1 MEHLPQ
7 LVTDLAL
14 LLAVAAIVTIVCKK
28 LKQPLVLGYVIAG
41 FLISPAIGWLPNIS
55 DTENISTWSEIGVIF
70 LMFGLGLEFSIVKLS
85 TVGKPAI
92 VTALVEMAL
101 MIAAGMLCGT
111 LLGWSFYT
119 SLFLGGMLA
128 ISSTTIIVK
137 AFDELGLKGKK
148 FTELVF
154 GALVIEDIV
163 GIFLMVFLSTIAV
176 GSSIDGGD
184 IAVKIGQMALYLIVW
199 FVLSIIIVP
208 TVLKKVA
215 QALNDEIML
224 IVSIALCLGMVVLA
238 NAIGFSAALGAFL
251 AGSIL
256 AGTVQAHR
264 IEELFKPIKDLF
276 GAVFFVSVGM
286 LVSPDMIV
294 QNIVPIIVITLVTLI
309 GKPIF
314 SGLGAFLSGQSLK
327 TSLKTGMSLSQI
339 GEFSFIIAA
348 LGVTLG
354 VTADFLY
361 PVIVAVSVITTLTT
375 PFYIKNSERVYRG
388 LVRILP
394 QSALGWLERK
404 EEASAEEKDGN
415 TWIDYLKHWA
425 TKVVLVVFAAIAS
438 VELLSRLAKPVLIG
452 FVPEPVL
459 GIVLSALA
467 ILITGFFMSNLLH
480 TSRKGEF
487 GILWVASKRNHL
499 PLLATSVIAALV
511 SLGLV
516 LYIVAALGG
525 GTSLWFVLFA
535 FVLTLVLA
543 RSSTI
548 HSAFLR
554 FETRFIG
561 NLNESIIAERRAEL
575 SDAEHENW
583 VERQL
588 YVIEVEATRTLER
601 AGRVFNIG
609 SSIGG
614 TEAER
619 SDERASTKRSA
630 DFLFGLAYNLDLIAI
645 RRSGEFIGSDTLL
658 RLTKDELRSRINDPN
673 DPLGIRKGDMLT
685 FIGTEDE
692 VDAYLQNMLKD
703 GAIDED
709 QATSKTLIEYLAC
722 GPCSIDA
729 ECFSFTIGQRSKFRG
744 KTIAATD
751 LKSTYGCLIVAVEHN
766 AVVKIKPNRNT
777 RFSAGDTVWALGDS
791 TMAEPLMSEASD
803 EGSEDA
809 GGLRAT
815 VQAMLSSG

>member
-7 LVTDLAL
+7 LVIDLAL

-28 LKQPLVLGYVIAG
+28 LKQPLVLGYVVAG
-41 FLISPAIGWLPNIS
+41 FLISPAIGWIPNIS

-85 TVGKPAI
+85 TVGRPAI
-92 VTALVEMAL
+92 ITALVEMAL
-101 MIAAGMLCGT
+101 MIGAGMLCGT

-176 GSSIDGGD
+176 GSAVDGGGV
-184 IAVKIGQMALYLIVW
+184 ALKIGQMALYLIVW
-199 FVLSIIIVP
+199 FVLSVILVP
-208 TVLKKVA
+208 SILKKVS
-215 QALNDEIML
+215 QALNDEILL

-238 NAIGFSAALGAFL
+238 NVIGFSAALGAFL

-256 AGTVQAHR
+256 AGTMQAHR
-264 IEELFKPIKDLF
+264 IEALFKPIKDLF

-286 LVSPDMIV
+286 LVSPAMIV
-294 QNIVPIIVITLVTLI
+294 QNIGPIIAITVVTLI

-314 SGLGAFLSGQSLK
+314 TGLGALLSGQSLK

-348 LGVTLG
+348 LGVSLG

-361 PVIVAVSVITTLTT
+361 PVIVAVSVVTTLTT

-388 LVRILP
+388 LVRVLP
-394 QSALGWLERK
+394 QSVLDWFDRK
-404 EEASAEEKDGN
+404 EEAALEDKDSN
-415 TWIDYLKHWA
+415 TWVEYLKHWA
-425 TKVVLVVFAAIAS
+425 MKVILVIFAAVAS
-438 VELLSRLAKPVLIG
+438 VELLSKLVKPLLSG
-452 FVPEPVL
+452 LVPEQ
-459 GIVLSALA
+459 ALAIGMTAVA

-487 GILWVASKRNHL
+487 GILWVASKRNHF
-499 PLLATSVIAALV
+499 PLLATSVIAALA
-511 SLGLV
+511 SFGMV
-516 LYIVAALGG
+516 LYIVSALDGG
-525 GTSLWFVLFA
+525 GSLWFVLLA
-535 FVLTLVLA
+535 LVLTLLLA
-543 RSSTI
+543 RSNTI
-548 HSAFLR
+548 HSAFLGL
-554 FETRFIG
+554 ETRFIG
-561 NLNESIIAERRAEL
+561 NLNESIVAERRAEL
-575 SDAEHENW
+575 SDEEHRNW
-583 VERQL
+583 VEKQL
-588 YVIEVEATRTLER
+588 YVIEIEATRTLER
-601 AGRVFNIG
+601 AGTR
-609 SSIGG
+609 
-614 TEAER
+614 
-619 SDERASTKRSA
+619 RSA

-658 RLTKDELRSRINDPN
+658 RLTKSELTSRINDPN

-685 FIGTEDE
+685 FVGAEDE
-692 VDAYLQNMLKD
+692 VDAYLQNMLKA

-709 QATSKTLIEYLAC
+709 KATSTSLIDYLAC

-729 ECFSFTIGQRSKFRG
+729 SCFSFSVDASSEFRG

-751 LKSTYGCLIVAVEHN
+751 LKSAYGCLVVAVEHN
-766 AVVKIKPNRNT
+766 AVVTIKPNRNT
-777 RFSAGDTVWALGDS
+777 RFFAGDTVWVLGDS
-791 TMAEPLMSEASD
+791 AMAEPLTA
-803 EGSEDA
+803 DA
-809 GGLRAT
+809 TRSSAAVDAT
-815 VQAMLSSG
+815 VQETSTAALPLSQA

>member
-1 MEHLPQ
+1 MEHIPQ

-14 LLAVAAIVTIVCKK
+14 LLAVAAVVTIVCKK

-41 FLISPAIGWLPNIS
+41 FLISPAIGWIPNIS

-92 VTALVEMAL
+92 ITALVEMAL
-101 MIAAGMLCGT
+101 MIAAGMACGT

-176 GSSIDGGD
+176 GSAVDGGEV
-184 IAVKIGQMALYLIVW
+184 ALKISQMALYLVIW

-215 QALNDEIML
+215 NALNDEIML

-256 AGTVQAHR
+256 AGTVQAPR

-286 LVSPDMIV
+286 LVSPSMIM
-294 QNIVPIIVITLVTLI
+294 QNIGPIIAITLVTLI

-314 SGLGAFLSGQSLK
+314 SGLGALLSGQSLK

-348 LGVTLG
+348 LGVSLG

-375 PFYIKNSERVYRG
+375 PFYIKNSERAYRL

-394 QSALGWLERK
+394 QSLLDRLAKR
-404 EEASAEEKDGN
+404 EEKADEDKDGN
-415 TWIDYLKHWA
+415 VWIDYLKRWGM
-425 TKVVLVVFAAIAS
+425 KVGLVVIAAVAS
-438 VELLSRLAKPVLIG
+438 AELLNAVKPMLSG
-452 FVPEPVL
+452 FVPEPA
-459 GIVLSALA
+459 LSIGLSTVG
-467 ILITGFFMSNLLH
+467 ILITGLFMSNLFY
-480 TSRKGEF
+480 SGRKGEF
-487 GILWVASKRNHL
+487 WILWVENRKNHV
-499 PLLATSVIAALV
+499 PLLALAAIGLAVSCAMVMYLV
-511 SLGLV
+511 FV
-516 LYIVAALGG
+516 LGG
-525 GTSLWFVLFA
+525 ARTLWFLALA
-535 FVLTLVLA
+535 FVLTFALA
-543 RSSTI
+543 RSKRI
-548 HSAFLR
+548 HSGFLKL
-554 FETRFIG
+554 ETSFIG
-561 NLNESIIAERRAEL
+561 NLNESILAERQAEL
-575 SDAEHENW
+575 DDEERAFW

-588 YVIEVEATRTLER
+588 YVVEVETTRTFTR
-601 AGRVFNIG
+601 N
-609 SSIGG
+609 G
-614 TEAER
+614 TEN
-619 SDERASTKRSA
+619 SA
-630 DFLFGLAYNLDLIAI
+630 DYLFGIAYNLDLIAI
-645 RRSGEFIGSDTLL
+645 ERNGTMVGSKLL
-658 RLTKDELRSRINDPN
+658 PTLTKEDLRRRISDPHDE
-673 DPLGIRKGDMLT
+673 LGIRKGDLLT
-685 FIGTEDE
+685 FLGTEDE
-692 VDAYLQNMLKD
+692 VDAYLQKLLKED
-703 GAIDED
+703 LIEEDE
-709 QATSKTLIEYLAC
+709 AASITLDEYLA
-722 GPCSIDA
+722 GEDSKVDA
-729 ECFSFTIGQRSKFRG
+729 SCFSFTVGPAAEFRG
-744 KTIAATD
+744 RSIASVD
-751 LKSTYGCLIVAVEHN
+751 LRGSYGSLVVAIEHN
-766 AVVKIKPNRNT
+766 ALIKIKPSRNT
-777 RFSAGDTVWALGDS
+777 RFSAGDRVWVLADDALS
-791 TMAEPLMSEASD
+791 RPLVEKIDEIEA
-803 EGSEDA
+803 DA
-809 GGLRAT
+809 TLRET
-815 VQAMLSSG
+815 LSAALPLSRA